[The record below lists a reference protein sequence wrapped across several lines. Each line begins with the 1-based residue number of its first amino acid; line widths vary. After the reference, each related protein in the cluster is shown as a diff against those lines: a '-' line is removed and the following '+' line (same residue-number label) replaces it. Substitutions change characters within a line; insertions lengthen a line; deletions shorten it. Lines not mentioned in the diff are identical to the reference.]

1 MAATLP
7 VKKPLRI
14 TKVNYGK
21 TVNIGDYESVRL
33 ELTADVGP
41 DEDWRDVL
49 QRLRLTISKIEPRFK
64 QDRC

>member
-1 MAATLP
+1 
-7 VKKPLRI
+7 
-14 TKVNYGK
+14 
-21 TVNIGDYESVRL
+21 
-33 ELTADVGP
+33 VGP

>member
-1 MAATLP
+1 MSDEP
-7 VKKPLRI
+7 PKKPLRI
-14 TKVNYGK
+14 SQVHYGK

-41 DEDWRDVL
+41 EEDWKEVL
-49 QRLRLTISKIEPRFK
+49 QRLRVTISKMEPRFK

>member
-33 ELTADVGP
+33 ELAADVGP